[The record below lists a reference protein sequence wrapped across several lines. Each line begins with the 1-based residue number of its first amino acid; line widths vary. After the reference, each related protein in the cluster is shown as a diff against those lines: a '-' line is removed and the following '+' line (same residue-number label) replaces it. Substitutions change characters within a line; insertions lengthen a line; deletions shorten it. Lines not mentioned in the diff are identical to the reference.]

1 MANLFDFDFSEE
13 NAAAQAQTTNTESA
27 IFNKIAERCNNLR
40 RTLATLPKRECVKT
54 EETAMEK
61 ALKNISFDGSFAA
74 ETLLEDIEAEKRA
87 KKIRDLRDAADEAYY
102 ENRLDDYFRLLDEI
116 EDLETVKPEEEQ
128 TTPAPEPEPEAAP
141 EPEKPAVKINYQAQE
156 IILGCRKV
164 GEPIGKVR
172 SSSDVEKILR
182 DYWTPEEIKFRESFK
197 VLYLNNANDVLGVLT
212 VAIGGLVSCPVDV
225 RVIFQGALKV
235 GAVRLIVAHNHPS
248 GQLHPSPQDKNLT
261 QQIKE
266 AGKILDIRLTD
277 HMILTSHKFF
287 SFLDNGL
294 L

>member
-40 RTLATLPKRECVKT
+40 RTLATLPKIERVRT

-116 EDLETVKPEEEQ
+116 EALETVKPEEEQ

-141 EPEKPAVKINYQAQE
+141 EPEKPAVNINYQAQE
-156 IILGCRKV
+156 ITLGCRKV
-164 GEPIGKVR
+164 GEPAGKVLD
-172 SSSDVEKILR
+172 SSDAAKILR
-182 DYWTPEEIKFRESFK
+182 DYWTPEEINFRESFK
-197 VLYLNNANDVLGVLT
+197 VLYLNNANDVVGVIT
-212 VAIGGLVSCPVDV
+212 VGMGGLTSCPVDV

-248 GQLHPSPQDKNLT
+248 GQLKPSIQDDNLT
-261 QQIKE
+261 RKIKE
-266 AGKILDIRLTD
+266 AGKILDIPLLD
-277 HMILTSHKFF
+277 HLILTSDNYF
-287 SFLDNGL
+287 SYGDEVRL
-294 L
+294 